1 MEKPKTSFDA
11 TTKTFYGKFFKQRG
25 FSVETEQ
32 EIFSHSRS
40 IDLVVRC
47 NTEQCSQLND
57 TVFAHFREL
66 NAIELKG
73 YNDALNVK
81 DFNKIM
87 MRAWGLGAIDFVK
100 EAGQTPPSR
109 LPNQRTLTIICVTR
123 PRKILDELASI
134 FQLKATKQAG
144 VYHATGLLDVWLVHP
159 TELTLCEANYPLL
172 ALARGEKLEQFIALC
187 MRQGLTHYLELILYV
202 GFVIDPE
209 TIWRKIL
216 EANKMK
222 HVIHDDT
229 WPFIDEFFREVP
241 EAIGKLQTFQE
252 VLLQKLNEGKR
263 EGKLEGK
270 REGEKTGMQKA
281 MQSNLIRLLT
291 IKFDTIPEPI
301 LTIIQQTEDIK
312 RLEHWLDQVIIV
324 KVLDEIDFTVD

>member
-25 FSVETEQ
+25 LSVETEQ

-47 NTEQCSQLND
+47 KAEECSQLSD

-66 NAIELKG
+66 NAVELKG
-73 YNDALNVK
+73 YNDKLNVK

-87 MRAWGLGAIDFVK
+87 MRAWGLGAIDFVQK
-100 EAGQTPPSR
+100 AKQTPPSR
-109 LPNQRTLTIICVTR
+109 LPNHRTLTIICVTR
-123 PRKILDELASI
+123 PRKILDELASV
-134 FQLKATKQAG
+134 FQLQATEHEG
-144 VYHATGLLDVWLVHP
+144 IYHAAGLLDIWLIHP
-159 TELTLCEANYPLL
+159 TELALCEANYPLL
-172 ALARGEKLEQFIALC
+172 ALARGEKLEQFISLC

-202 GFVIDPE
+202 GFVTDPE

-216 EANKMK
+216 EANQMK

-241 EAIGKLQTFQE
+241 EAMGKLPTFQE
-252 VLLQKLNEGKR
+252 VLIQKLNEGKLA
-263 EGKLEGK
+263 GKLEGE
-270 REGEKTGMQKA
+270 REGEKIGMQKA
-281 MQSNLIRLLT
+281 TQNTLLRQLT
-291 IKFDTIPEPI
+291 IKFDDIPES
-301 LTIIQQTEDIK
+301 TRTTIQQTEDIE
-312 RLEHWLDQVIIV
+312 RLEHWLDQVIIA
-324 KVLDEIDFTVD
+324 KTLDEIDF